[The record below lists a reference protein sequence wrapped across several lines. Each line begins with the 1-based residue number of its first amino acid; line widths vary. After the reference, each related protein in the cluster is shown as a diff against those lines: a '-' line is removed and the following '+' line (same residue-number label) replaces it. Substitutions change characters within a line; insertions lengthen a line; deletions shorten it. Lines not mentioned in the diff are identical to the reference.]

1 MFGVIVFRESSAVR
15 PLAGR
20 LGAVLVVAS
29 VAAACAG
36 AQPRLPGCGKDS
48 DCKGARI
55 CGASGRCMDAPPPR
69 SPAKPAE
76 PPPAAPSAP
85 AAGSAHPAAG
95 PFAMFGG
102 DAQHTGRLAG
112 PAPAQRPTE
121 LWSLDLGQPITGA
134 PTIGP
139 DGTIYV
145 AAHDGKLSAV
155 SPDGA
160 LRWSFATGDRIWS
173 TPALAED
180 GTVYTGSDD
189 DHLYAIDRAGALR
202 WRFRVGACEPPIG
215 FGPEGVRC
223 DVDGGPTIG
232 PDGTVYTGGD
242 GVYAVWP
249 DGTLRWKLATGERVT
264 TAPALAPDSAPDGA
278 AAPSGA
284 MVYAG
289 SLDDALYAVWPDG
302 TRAWTFRTRGDVEA
316 APAVGRDGT
325 IYFGSDDD
333 KIYALAPDGTL
344 RWAVVTGGDVRSS
357 PALAEDG
364 TIYAGSYDG
373 HLYAIEPGGRV
384 KWRFATA
391 GRIHG
396 APAVAANGI
405 ILIGSQDDHLYA
417 VAPDGALLWYLA
429 LGGDVDATPVLN
441 RDGVLYAASDDGT
454 LRAFR

>member
-1 MFGVIVFRESSAVR
+1 VSWLV
-15 PLAGR
+15 LGR
-20 LGAVLVVAS
+20 LGAAACAVLLAH
-29 VAAACAG
+29 AAACAG
-36 AQPRLPGCGKDS
+36 SPAVPGCSKDS
-48 DCKGARI
+48 DCKGARV
-55 CGASGRCMDAPPPR
+55 CGPRDRCMEAPPARLSVTARDAGATAETPR
-69 SPAKPAE
+69 SPGP
-76 PPPAAPSAP
+76 
-85 AAGSAHPAAG
+85 G
-95 PFAMFGG
+95 PFAMYGAN
-102 DAQHTGRLAG
+102 AQHTGRVAG
-112 PAPAQRPTE
+112 RAPEQRPAE
-121 LWSLDLGQPITGA
+121 LWSLDIGQPITGS

-145 AAHDGKLSAV
+145 GAHDGKLHAV

-173 TPALAED
+173 TPAVAED

-189 DHLYAIDRAGALR
+189 DHLYAIDGAGALR
-202 WRFRVGACEPPIG
+202 WRHRAGACEPPVG

-264 TAPALAPDSAPDGA
+264 TAPALAPAGLAGGA
-278 AAPSGA
+278 G

-289 SLDDALYAVWPDG
+289 ALDDALYAVRPDG
-302 TRAWTFRTRGDVEA
+302 TRAWTFRTGGDIEA
-316 APAVGRDGT
+316 APAVGPDGT

-333 KIYALAPDGTL
+333 KIYALAPDGTA

-384 KWRFATA
+384 KWRFAAA

-405 ILIGSQDDHLYA
+405 ILFGSQDDHLYA

-429 LGGDVDATPVLN
+429 FGGDVDATPVLGS
-441 RDGVLYAASDDGT
+441 DGVLYAASDDGT

>member
-1 MFGVIVFRESSAVR
+1 MRGPFA
-15 PLAGR
+15 LAGAA
-20 LGAVLVVAS
+20 LLAC
-29 VAAACAG
+29 AACAG
-36 AQPRLPGCGKDS
+36 SPAVPDGCGKDS
-48 DCKGARI
+48 DCEGARV
-55 CGASGRCMDAPPPR
+55 CGPRGRCTDTRSTPHAAAATGDSAATEAPP
-69 SPAKPAE
+69 
-76 PPPAAPSAP
+76 AP
-85 AAGSAHPAAG
+85 ASG
-95 PFAMFGG
+95 PFAMYGG
-102 DAQHTGRLAG
+102 NAQHTGRLAG
-112 PAPAQRPTE
+112 AAPGQRPAE
-121 LWSLDLGQPITGA
+121 LWSLDIGQPITSS

-139 DGTIYV
+139 DGAIYV
-145 AAHDGKLSAV
+145 AAHDGKLHAV
-155 SPDGA
+155 SPDGK

-189 DHLYAIDRAGALR
+189 DHLYAIDGSGAMR
-202 WRFRVGACEPPIG
+202 WRFRVGACEPPVG

-264 TAPALAPDSAPDGA
+264 TAPALMPEGGA
-278 AAPSGA
+278 AAPVAAPVAITAPAPVAGT
-284 MVYAG
+284 VYAG
-289 SLDDALYAVWPDG
+289 ALDDALYAVQPDG
-302 TRAWTFRTRGDVEA
+302 TRAWTFRTGGDIEA
-316 APAVGRDGT
+316 APAVGQDGS

-384 KWRFATA
+384 KWRFAAA

-405 ILIGSQDDHLYA
+405 ILFGSQDDHLYA

-429 LGGDVDATPVLN
+429 FGGDVDATPVLSSH
-441 RDGVLYAASDDGT
+441 GVLYAASDDGT